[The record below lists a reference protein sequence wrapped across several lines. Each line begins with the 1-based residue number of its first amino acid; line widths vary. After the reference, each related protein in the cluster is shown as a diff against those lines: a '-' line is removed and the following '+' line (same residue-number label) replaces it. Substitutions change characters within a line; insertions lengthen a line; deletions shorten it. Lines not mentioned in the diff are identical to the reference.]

1 MEPRSELDD
10 RAAATFVD
18 VLSIFVLV
26 GAGSFGFAALGAFS
40 RAGQAVAEAAVY
52 GAAFLILLPVFESR
66 FGGTPGK
73 LLCGL
78 RVVAQD
84 GLPPRAW
91 AAFLRNL
98 LKFGLAPL
106 VLTALL
112 RNRAG
117 RHDLSA
123 GTRVVQLQSGK
134 NP

>member
-1 MEPRSELDD
+1 MEPRSDLDD
-10 RAAATFVD
+10 RAAATIVD
-18 VLSIFVLV
+18 VLLIFALV
-26 GAGSFGFAALGAFS
+26 GAGSFGFAAVGALS
-40 RAGQAVAEAAVY
+40 RVGQAAAEATVY
-52 GAAFLILLPVFESR
+52 AAAFLLLPPLFESR
-66 FGGTPGK
+66 LGGTPGK

-84 GLPPRAW
+84 GRPPRAW

-123 GTRVVQLQSGK
+123 GTRVVQLQSG
-134 NP
+134 NHP

>member
-1 MEPRSELDD
+1 MNPRSDLDD
-10 RAAATFVD
+10 RAAATIVD

-26 GAGSFGFAALGAFS
+26 GAGSFCFAALGAFS
-40 RAGQAVAEAAVY
+40 HVGQAAAEASVY
-52 GAAFLILLPVFESR
+52 AGAFLVLPPVFESR

-91 AAFLRNL
+91 AAFLRNF

-106 VLTALL
+106 VLTALV

-117 RHDLSA
+117 RHDLTA
-123 GTRVVQLQSGK
+123 GTRVVQFQSGK
-134 NP
+134 HP

>member
-1 MEPRSELDD
+1 MEPRSDLDD

-18 VLSIFVLV
+18 VLSIFALV

-40 RAGQAVAEAAVY
+40 RAEQAVAEATVY
-52 GAAFLILLPVFESR
+52 ACAFLVLLPVLESR

-78 RVVAQD
+78 RVVAED
-84 GLPPRAW
+84 GRAPRPW

-106 VLTALL
+106 VLSALL

-123 GTRVVQLQSGK
+123 GTRVVQLHSGK
-134 NP
+134 KP